1 MVHCICVYG
10 TLYLYAW
17 YIVFVMVCLCV
28 VYYMCDGIC
37 DFNYYECVSSCVT
50 WTIFM
55 HGTVQ
60 SHLNQPQTL
69 APLLPA
75 VRIWLHSVRGHV
87 QMCSQSNR
95 RLQQAAYIT
104 KTFRLCLTRFY
115 EGKNHW
121 TTNEHSCLA
130 YLFFRKVVW
139 TWPLTECS
147 QILTEGRNGAKVG
160 ADLNEIG
167 HSIKC
172 CIYVCLLVVY
182 QVLILLFNCCFRVCG
197 GVF

>member
-1 MVHCICVYG
+1 MYVWYIVFIVFVFVRWYIVFAVIVFVCMVHCICVYG

-95 RLQQAAYIT
+95 RLQQAVYIT

-121 TTNEHSCLA
+121 TTNEHSCFA
-130 YLFFRKVVW
+130 YLFLERSYERDLLRSVVR
-139 TWPLTECS
+139 S
-147 QILTEGRNGAKVG
+147 
-160 ADLNEIG
+160 
-167 HSIKC
+167 
-172 CIYVCLLVVY
+172 
-182 QVLILLFNCCFRVCG
+182 
-197 GVF
+197 